1 MSEKT
6 EGVFKRGRSSKNN
19 LTLSGIAIEGFKSIR
34 ERRVMPLTA
43 LNVVAGANS
52 SGKSSFMQ
60 PLLLLKQTLEAAFDP
75 GPLLINGPN
84 VQFTELEQF
93 FSKRPGSVTTENLV
107 IGFIFE
113 SKNQFEIHL
122 GRDSKGELKLLKNT
136 IREGRSVRELTST
149 STPKQVEGFIS
160 KPDIVDL
167 MSIIHNKKE
176 FCAFRDRSFY
186 DIGILVSGKPRKI
199 SLLALP
205 EMRALQNLG
214 GDLIHVPGLRGQPD
228 RRYNKTAV
236 GDRFQGRMEDYVASI
251 ISKWQDESD
260 PRLHKLVEYLMQMGL
275 TSAVKANRIDASSIE
290 IKVGRL
296 PATQPSNPEDLVSIA
311 DVGFGVSQV
320 LPVLVALLTGKDGQL
335 VYIEQPEIHLHPKA
349 QRALA
354 HIFVDSIQRGAK
366 VIVETHSS
374 LFLREIQTLVA
385 QGKADKDSINLHWV
399 TRNQDGDTDIQTCK
413 MDESGA
419 YGDWPQDFDETEMQ
433 SATDYYTAA
442 EARLLE
448 NK

>member
-6 EGVFKRGRSSKNN
+6 EGGSEMKGEVSKP
-19 LTLSGIAIEGFKSIR
+19 TQRFALSGIAIEGFKSIR

-60 PLLLLKQTLEAAFDP
+60 PLLLLKQTLEAAYDP

-93 FSKRPGSVTTENLV
+93 FSKPYDSEN
-107 IGFIFE
+107 FE
-113 SKNQFEIHL
+113 KLDFHALFQESFFFEI
-122 GRDSKGELKLLKNT
+122 G
-136 IREGRSVRELTST
+136 V
-149 STPKQVEGFIS
+149 
-160 KPDIVDL
+160 
-167 MSIIHNKKE
+167 NKKE
-176 FCAFRDRSFY
+176 RILFIGPSINIEKV
-186 DIGILVSGKPRKI
+186 DIQQ
-199 SLLALP
+199 LAL
-205 EMRALQNLG
+205 G
-214 GDLIHVPGLRGQPD
+214 LIHVPGLRGQPD
-228 RRYNKTAV
+228 RRYKKTSA
-236 GDRFQGRMEDYVASI
+236 GDKFPGRIDDYVASI
-251 ISKWQDESD
+251 ISDWQDKKD
-260 PRLHKLVEYLMQMGL
+260 DRLHKLSEYLIQMGL

-442 EARLLE
+442 EARLFE